1 MNYNKK
7 QMQPLIDKFQI
18 NPETNK
24 LFNSVVEMFDGKPNY
39 QTWAVKAIF
48 NKAVTFEEL
57 SLIHKWAEKNQTM
70 IKNLEK
76 QNIVSYSSRPAIIQL
91 QQEMRGMDMINT
103 IKDVISHFNTDQRKI
118 LTESILPTEIT
129 PRDAYMNQNIGNW
142 ADVFSKF
149 NRLPSARKNNFYTKA
164 SGIRNTSELQSL
176 IVECLEATYTWDK
189 EDMIAFMENNA
200 KDCEIVFNQGPY
212 VIVHVPSFESSK
224 KLCGSGRTQWC
235 ITMEPSHFR
244 DYVTPHGHEKNDQ
257 YFLFDF
263 SRKETD
269 CFAHIGFTVK
279 KGQGIIYAQTCDNK
293 EMIGD
298 FKSQSGEVLNI
309 HSVLDKIG
317 AKMNQFIR
325 MPKNKEFEWAIVSVL
340 EYVQRNANSFAI
352 VLEKENRVIINV
364 LSNEALSSLINHT
377 MITTQDFIVDDLH
390 KVYVLLDFNLPFNDD
405 NAVVA
410 MSYVKDQ
417 YGLTSLAKMNNL
429 FGKDIMKD
437 KYLNTVGI
445 KDSDYISNKDI
456 DPSVM
461 LHKLINDGDEKGAI
475 KLIEEQGKDFNVN
488 FEFCMRLPIFSVV
501 NNKMYDLFNV
511 IINHP
516 TFNPSFEDGFGDS
529 ILQSLLYMYG
539 SDDISTSK
547 EEEGHLKK
555 MIEAIVK
562 SKNFDFNV
570 KDINNDTAINI
581 TCEYPKMAWI
591 TEELVKNKD
600 VDINFKNDLD
610 NSPLAS
616 AIRNHNVEGIVALGK
631 RPDLV
636 IGKKEKVLAKT
647 FSIDLN
653 EFIKPT
659 EDVFSERRV
668 LEDAEKLLEFA
679 MTGGF

>member
-24 LFNSVVEMFDGKPNY
+24 LFISVVEMFDGQPNY
-39 QTWAVKAIF
+39 QIWAVKAIF
-48 NKAVTFEEL
+48 NKAMTFEEL
-57 SLIHKWAEKNQTM
+57 SLIHDWAEKNQTM

-91 QQEMRGMDMINT
+91 QQEMRGIDMINT
-103 IKDVISHFNTDQRKI
+103 IKDIISHFNTDQRRM
-118 LTESILPTEIT
+118 LTESILPNEVK
-129 PRDAYMNQNIGNW
+129 PLDAFKNSTILNW
-142 ADVFSKF
+142 ADIFSKF

-164 SGIRNTSELQSL
+164 SGIRDTTELQKL
-176 IVECLEATYTWDK
+176 IIECLEATYTWEK

-224 KLCGSGRTQWC
+224 KLCGGGRTQWC
-235 ITMEPSHFR
+235 LTMESNHFR
-244 DYVTPHGHEKNDQ
+244 DYVTPRGGEKNDQ

-293 EMIGD
+293 EMIHD

-309 HSVLDKIG
+309 HSALDKIG

-325 MPKNKEFEWAIVSVL
+325 MPKNKEFEWTIVSIL
-340 EYVQRNANSFAI
+340 EYVQRNTNSFAI
-352 VLEKENRVIINV
+352 ALEKDNRIIINV
-364 LSNEALSSLINHT
+364 LSRDGVSKLTNHT
-377 MITTQDFIVDDLH
+377 MISSGNFPVDNNN
-390 KVYVLLDFNLPFNDD
+390 KAYVLLDFNLPFNDD
-405 NAVVA
+405 NAVIA
-410 MSYVKDQ
+410 MAYTKDQ
-417 YGLTSLAKMNNL
+417 YGSVSLRRMNNL
-429 FGKDIMKD
+429 FGKDIMKE
-437 KYLNTVGI
+437 KYLNTIGI
-445 KDSDYISNKDI
+445 TQDDYLNREAI
-456 DPSVM
+456 DPGIM
-461 LHKLINDGDEKGAI
+461 LHKLIDEGDEQGAI
-475 KLIEEQGKDFNVN
+475 KLIEKQGKDFNVN
-488 FEFCMRLPIFSVV
+488 YEFNMRLPIFSVV
-501 NNKMYDLFNV
+501 NSKMYDLFNV

-516 TFNPSFEDGFGDS
+516 KFDPSYEDGFGDS

-539 SDDISTSK
+539 SDDVSTSK
-547 EEEGHLKK
+547 EEENNLKK

-562 SKNFDFNV
+562 CQNFNFNI

-591 TEELVKNKD
+591 TEELVKNKSVD
-600 VDINFKNDLD
+600 VNFKNDLK

-616 AIRNHNVEGIVALGK
+616 AIRNNNVEAIKALGK

-636 IGKKEKVLAKT
+636 IDDEDRALAK
-647 FSIDLN
+647 SSGIDLN
-653 EFIKPT
+653 QLIKPT
-659 EDVFSERRV
+659 EDIFSEMRV

-679 MTGGF
+679 MTGSF

>member
-48 NKAVTFEEL
+48 NKAVTFAEL

-118 LTESILPTEIT
+118 LTESILPNEVKPLEAFKNSTIL
-129 PRDAYMNQNIGNW
+129 YW

-410 MSYVKDQ
+410 MSYIKDQ
-417 YGLTSLAKMNNL
+417 YGLTSLAKMSNL

-445 KDSDYISNKDI
+445 KDSDYINNKDI

-461 LHKLINDGDEKGAI
+461 LHKLINEGDEKGAI

-616 AIRNHNVEGIVALGK
+616 AIRNHNVEGIAALGK

-636 IGKKEKVLAKT
+636 IGKKEKALAKT